1 MSTKCI
7 VYVAAAAA
15 AAMARLSPNKLQTH
29 CEGPANSPG
38 SGVGAGPIGFNMTCW
53 LVFQIKLHHLIELYY
68 YITNYNLI

>member
-7 VYVAAAAA
+7 VYVAAAADIA
-15 AAMARLSPNKLQTH
+15 SLSPNKLQTH
-29 CEGPANSPG
+29 CQGPANSPG
-38 SGVGAGPIGFNMTCW
+38 SGAGAGPIAFNMTCW